1 MEPFAC
7 FRLLVLALAHHKW
20 IREKIREKVHEKVRE
35 KVREKVHESMHE
47 FRARPPRISC
57 GPWHSPLVTRYTSA
71 VGALAQLGERCLC
84 KA

>member
-7 FRLLVLALAHHKW
+7 FRLLVLALAQHKW
-20 IREKIREKVHEKVRE
+20 IREKIREKVRE
-35 KVREKVHESMHE
+35 SMHESMHE